1 MTWPEV
7 AALFISCSTV
17 LGILFIMSRYRGQGQ
32 GQVGPD
38 FFTLPRP
45 RYDRD
50 FGDLKPRSPE
60 WRTSTYTENRTV
72 QIPTPSSPRRA
83 KGIKPLV
90 TPPPQKKTPPPFDGL
105 NGQKHENL

>member
-7 AALFISCSTV
+7 VALLISCSTV
-17 LGILFIMSRYRGQGQ
+17 LGILLITSRYRGGQ
-32 GQVGPD
+32 AGSD

-60 WRTSTYTENRTV
+60 WRTSTYTETRTV
-72 QIPTPSSPRRA
+72 ETPKSSTRKT
-83 KGIKPLV
+83 KGITPLV
-90 TPPPQKKTPPPFDGL
+90 TPPPQKTTPPPFDGL